1 MRRSARQ
8 FKIEFPRRGFRS
20 LRSSPDYADD
30 FPEVQKLCLIPRER
44 LRHAKDKAQ
53 IFTSSSFCNHLS
65 LPFTP
70 GRLSVSRV
78 SISMVFRTRTM
89 RLSARRFFYVLPDPR
104 GSSGSLSYCLVSAF
118 VGFLASSWHRNLR
131 IFSGVTNPANS
142 C

>member
-20 LRSSPDYADD
+20 LRSSPDYVDD
-30 FPEVQKLCLIPRER
+30 SPEVQKLCLTLRER

-53 IFTSSSFCNHLS
+53 IFISSSFCNHLS

-78 SISMVFRTRTM
+78 SISMLFRVRVSKSMTVDFDFDFVGEE
-89 RLSARRFFYVLPDPR
+89 LGV
-104 GSSGSLSYCLVSAF
+104 SSSYCLVGRLADR
-118 VGFLASSWHRNLR
+118 FLFLS
-131 IFSGVTNPANS
+131 
-142 C
+142 